1 MNMASSEASNSA
13 LTPEEVL
20 RKYWGYGSFRPMQ
33 RQIIDSVLER
43 HDTLG
48 LLPTGGGKSITF
60 QVPAMMQEGL
70 TVVITP
76 LISLMKDQVD
86 NLRAIGIHAGS
97 LNHAMR
103 RFETE
108 LVLKRC
114 ELGKIK
120 ILYLSPEKLGSPSM
134 EAWWNVLKVSLIV
147 VDEAHCISQ
156 WGYDFRPSYLR
167 IGELRERFPDALV
180 LALTASATPRVVD
193 DIMEKL
199 AFRQPRGVFRL
210 SFTRRN
216 IYYVVRHCEL
226 KLNELLHIVQ
236 RIEGTGIV
244 YTRSRRRTKEIAQY
258 LLSNGESADYYH
270 AGLSAPDKTE
280 KQNRWKEGTTRIMV
294 ATNAFGMGIDKPDVR
309 FVIHHDIPSSLEE
322 YYQEAGRA
330 GRDGL
335 PSWAVVLAAPSD
347 KGLLTRRL
355 AESFP
360 EKDFIRSVYERMCVS
375 LNIAM
380 GEGVERSFEF
390 PFGEFCERR
399 KLPPVP
405 TDSALKIL
413 SQAGYI
419 EYIEEMHTRSRILM
433 TMTRQALYS
442 VEMAAETERVLQF
455 LLRNYTGI
463 FADYEYID
471 EPTIASS
478 LDYTERTVYEALVRL
493 RKMHVL
499 DYVPRTRSPFIFMK
513 MSRIEPRDII
523 FPKSVYEN
531 RRAEMEHRLER
542 MKSFVFD
549 DWKCRVQNMLD
560 YFGEKSEPC
569 GTCDVCRNLRKREQ
583 AAAERR
589 SQVDETLLEEA
600 ILNLLRLAG
609 PSGRTLP
616 DLAAELRVTPERIAA
631 ASRALIDTLRAR
643 LTDARL
649 FPA

>member
-1 MNMASSEASNSA
+1 MPEPNHA
-13 LTPEEVL
+13 LQPEDIL
-20 RKYWGYGSFRPMQ
+20 RKYWEYGSFRPMQ
-33 RQIIDSVLER
+33 REIIESVLKG

-60 QVPAMMQEGL
+60 QVPAMMMEGL

-134 EAWWNVLKVSLIV
+134 EAWWNILKVSLIV

-167 IGELRERFPDALV
+167 IGELRKRFPDAPV
-180 LALTASATPRVVD
+180 LALTASATTRVVD
-193 DIMEKL
+193 DIMDKL
-199 AFRQPRGVFRL
+199 DFREPRGVFRL
-210 SFTRRN
+210 SFTRKN

-236 RIEGTGIV
+236 RVEGTGIV
-244 YTRSRRRTKEIAQY
+244 YTRSRRRTKEIAQF
-258 LLSNGESADYYH
+258 LLANGESADYYH

-280 KQNRWKEGTTRIMV
+280 KQNRWKEGRTRIMV

-335 PSWAVVLAAPSD
+335 PSWAVVLASPRD
-347 KGLLTRRL
+347 KGTLTRRL
-355 AESFP
+355 SESFP
-360 EKDFIRSVYERMCVS
+360 DKDFIRSVYEKMCVS

-380 GEGVERSFEF
+380 GEGFERTFEF
-390 PFGEFCERR
+390 PFGEFCQRR
-399 KLPPVP
+399 DLPPVP

-433 TMTRQALYS
+433 TVTRQALYA
-442 VEMAAETERVLQF
+442 VEMGAETERVLQF
-455 LLRNYTGI
+455 VLRNYTGI

-471 EPTIASS
+471 EPTIASA
-478 LDYTERTVYEALVRL
+478 LNFTEQTVYEALIRL

-513 MSRIEPRDII
+513 MSRTDPRDIL
-523 FPKSVYEN
+523 FPKAVYEN
-531 RRAEMEHRLER
+531 RKAEMAHRLER

-569 GTCDVCRNLRKREQ
+569 GTCDVCRTLRQRER
-583 AAAERR
+583 ASEERR

-600 ILNLLRLAG
+600 IMELLRAAG
-609 PSGRTLP
+609 PDGKTL
-616 DLAAELRVTPERIAA
+616 AELQSALQVPADRILI
-631 ASRALIDTLRAR
+631 ASRALIDALRAR
-643 LTDARL
+643 LTAGRL
-649 FPA
+649 TLA